1 MGSGFKTGAR
11 SVRGNGQKKTA
22 QRERGKSFTLI
33 ELLVVI
39 AIIAILA
46 GMLLPALNS
55 AKQAANRTACLGNNK
70 QIGLAI
76 RLYGEDFGDA
86 FPCVFNNA
94 GTSQMHL
101 FGILQDYLKL
111 KLKSPARVAVCPS
124 LKLPAPERIL
134 FAKTTI
140 GGVNCAYNY
149 QWFYKANIENG
160 HFQPDTPAS
169 WHLQWRQSQVKYP
182 SKYVSVG
189 EVGPKAGTAT
199 FTWDAEPS
207 TRYLGLDNHSGAGA
221 VYLRADGHAE
231 CMKIPESMRGS
242 NVYKEYF
249 HPNGEALST
258 KRL

>member
-1 MGSGFKTGAR
+1 MKTRTTFSFKSLRIASNR
-11 SVRGNGQKKTA
+11 YQVRKLWN
-22 QRERGKSFTLI
+22 FTLI

-70 QIGLAI
+70 QTGLAI
-76 RLYGEDFGDA
+76 RMYGEDFGDA
-86 FPCVFNNA
+86 FPCVFDSA
-94 GTSQMHL
+94 GTNHIHL
-101 FGILQDYLKL
+101 FSLLQDYLKL

-134 FAKTTI
+134 FARTSI

-149 QWFYKANIENG
+149 QWFYKPNVENG
-160 HFQPDTPAS
+160 HFNPARPDS
-169 WHLQWRQSQVKYP
+169 WHLQWRQSKVKYP

-189 EVGPKAGTAT
+189 EVGPNAGTGY
-199 FTWDAEPS
+199 FSWDS
-207 TRYLGLDNHSGAGA
+207 DHSNSYLGLNNHSGAGA

-231 CMKIPESMRGS
+231 CMKIPEGMRS
-242 NVYKEYF
+242 SKAYKEYF
-249 HPNGEALST
+249 HPDGEALNT
-258 KRL
+258 KRQ

>member
-1 MGSGFKTGAR
+1 MNRNPSSSKDFTLVRHPR
-11 SVRGNGQKKTA
+11 SYRN
-22 QRERGKSFTLI
+22 RIFTLI

-76 RLYGEDFGDA
+76 RLYGEDYGDA

-94 GTSQMHL
+94 ATSQMHL

-111 KLKSPARVAVCPS
+111 KLESPARVAVCPS

-134 FAKTTI
+134 FARTTI
-140 GGVNCAYNY
+140 NGVNCAYNY
-149 QWFYKANIENG
+149 QWFYKPNIENG
-160 HFQPDTPAS
+160 HFQPDTPDS
-169 WHLQWRQSQVKYP
+169 WHLQWRQSKVKYP

-189 EVGPKAGTAT
+189 EVGPKVSPAV
-199 FTWDAEPS
+199 FNWDTDS
-207 TRYLGLDNHSGAGA
+207 SNRNLGLDNHSGAGA

-231 CMKIPESMRGS
+231 CMKIPEGMRS
-242 NVYKEYF
+242 NTAYKEYF
-249 HPNGEALST
+249 HPNGEARSFQIQ
-258 KRL
+258 